1 MSYALLK
8 GFVFAG
14 LSKDDPRVA
23 SCWKWL
29 SDHYT
34 LDVNPGFDA
43 SSGPIAPYQGLF
55 YYFHTMGKALDV
67 YGADTIKDS
76 KGVEHDWRAE
86 LSGRLTS
93 LQGRTVRGSTGT
105 LRAGGKA
112 TRCSLRRTRCK
123 PWPQPARTS
132 RPASASRSLVALR
145 ELEKLRRL
153 HLSAGSLEHLLV
165 FRAACK
171 VMEFKRIG

>member
-23 SCWKWL
+23 QCWQWL

-67 YGADTIKDS
+67 YGVDTITDS
-76 KGVEHDWRAE
+76 SGVEHDWRAE
-86 LSGRLTS
+86 LCGRLVS
-93 LQGRTVRGSTGT
+93 LQAKDGSWVNQNAPRWWEGNP
-105 LRAGGKA
+105 LLA
-112 TRCSLRRTRCK
+112 T
-123 PWPQPARTS
+123 AY
-132 RPASASRSLVALR
+132 ALQT
-145 ELEKLRRL
+145 
-153 HLSAGSLEHLLV
+153 LSAARKES
-165 FRAACK
+165 R
-171 VMEFKRIG
+171 